1 MSVKEQNRIG
11 IHMFKFGVECHLLRL
26 IFLQG
31 FERFLRARYLQY
43 VITKSNTR
51 TLEAASWM
59 EIHLFHIKCIQWEM
73 YNVGCSTHYGNC
85 LWDA

>member
-51 TLEAASWM
+51 TLEAAS
-59 EIHLFHIKCIQWEM
+59 
-73 YNVGCSTHYGNC
+73 
-85 LWDA
+85 